1 MPTIHM
7 YPGVKKKMLDL
18 VMENDTE
25 IGWYGICD
33 RRKDDIYV
41 KDILVYPQIDGD
53 AHVTTRGLPEY
64 DQWIIG
70 LDNETVNHIR
80 LAGHSHVKFDVKP
93 SVTDRQ
99 DELVTISQ
107 LGDDDYFLF
116 LILNKDRDFDL
127 RYYNGATGRFG
138 ELKGTMANESAQ
150 IH

>member
-18 VMENDTE
+18 VMKNDTE
-25 IGWYGICD
+25 IGWYGICE

-53 AHVTTRGLPEY
+53 AHVTTQGLPEY

-70 LDNETVNHIR
+70 LDNETVNNIR
-80 LAGHSHVKFDVKP
+80 LAGHSHVNFDVRP
-93 SVTDRQ
+93 SATDRQ

-116 LILNKDRDFDL
+116 LILNKRLEFDL

-138 ELKGTMANESAQ
+138 ERKGTIASEPA
-150 IH
+150 